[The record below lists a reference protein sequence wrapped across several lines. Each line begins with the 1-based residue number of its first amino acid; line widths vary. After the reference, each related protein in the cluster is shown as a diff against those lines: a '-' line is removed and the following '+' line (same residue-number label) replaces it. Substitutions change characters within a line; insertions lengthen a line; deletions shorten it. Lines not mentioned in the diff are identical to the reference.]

1 MTEFSV
7 EKMCKIITF
16 EMERRIAR
24 EVFLGLVKRSIE
36 DLWYIPKYTL
46 EKIIN
51 GIDRKYK
58 LTDLEFEEFLS
69 FVFEVVRSLMDTLH
83 DMGALKQTVFV
94 DPWIIEKV
102 DVAVILNATDN
113 GRRLLKVLRMT
124 ELVPWRWCYAK
135 EETT

>member
-1 MTEFSV
+1 
-7 EKMCKIITF
+7 
-16 EMERRIAR
+16 
-24 EVFLGLVKRSIE
+24 
-36 DLWYIPKYTL
+36 
-46 EKIIN
+46 
-51 GIDRKYK
+51 
-58 LTDLEFEEFLS
+58 
-69 FVFEVVRSLMDTLH
+69 
-83 DMGALKQTVFV
+83 MGALKQTVFV